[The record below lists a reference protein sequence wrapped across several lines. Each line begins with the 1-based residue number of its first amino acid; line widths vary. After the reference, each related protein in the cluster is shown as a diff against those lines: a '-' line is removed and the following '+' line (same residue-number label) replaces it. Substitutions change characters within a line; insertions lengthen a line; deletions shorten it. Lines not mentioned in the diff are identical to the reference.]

1 MRYLKGSIALGQE
14 HDYPILRQVIRSHF
28 VTHAQLLEIMKHGG
42 YERDR
47 RVFDW
52 RLRRLVTHGVV
63 LKLQTPALRAEPIYS
78 ISPTGSLLLQSSGEC
93 FVPLPSPR
101 GPRDRELKV
110 LHAVELNDLRLTLL
124 RAGLEI
130 LWVAES
136 EIRSRN
142 ELTPTGYAKDYDA
155 LVTVSLAG
163 RSARFAL
170 EYERTLKSN
179 QKYRDIAK
187 LLGDERAV
195 ERVLYLLP
203 NYDLVSFLAGFFER
217 VRCLVFLGVAQAWHE
232 KLLDMPVL
240 DPRCRRYSPLREVLP

>member
-1 MRYLKGSIALGQE
+1 
-14 HDYPILRQVIRSHF
+14 
-28 VTHAQLLEIMKHGG
+28 
-42 YERDR
+42 
-47 RVFDW
+47 
-52 RLRRLVTHGVV
+52 
-63 LKLQTPALRAEPIYS
+63 
-78 ISPTGSLLLQSSGEC
+78 
-93 FVPLPSPR
+93 
-101 GPRDRELKV
+101 
-110 LHAVELNDLRLTLL
+110 
-124 RAGLEI
+124 
-130 LWVAES
+130 
-136 EIRSRN
+136 
-142 ELTPTGYAKDYDA
+142 

-240 DPRCRRYSPLREVLP
+240 DPRSRRYSPLREVLP

>member
-1 MRYLKGSIALGQE
+1 MRYSKGSIALGQE
-14 HDYPILRQVIRSHF
+14 HDYPLLRQVVRSQF
-28 VTHAQLLEIMKHGG
+28 VTHSQLFEIMKHGG

-63 LKLQTPALRAEPIYS
+63 LKLQTPSLRAEFIYS
-78 ISPTGSLLLQSSGEC
+78 ISPSGGLLLQSSGEC
-93 FVPLPSPR
+93 FVPLPSLR
-101 GPRDRELKV
+101 GPRERELKV
-110 LHAVELNDLRLTLL
+110 LHAVELNDLRLALL

-142 ELTPTGYAKDYDA
+142 ELTPSGYAKDYDA

-179 QKYRDIAK
+179 HKYRAIAK
-187 LLGDERAV
+187 LLEDERAV
-195 ERVLYLLP
+195 EQVLYLLP

-217 VRCLVFLGVAQAWHE
+217 ARRPAFFGVAQAWHE

-240 DPRCRRYSPLREVLP
+240 DPRSGRYSPLREVLP

>member
-1 MRYLKGSIALGQE
+1 
-14 HDYPILRQVIRSHF
+14 
-28 VTHAQLLEIMKHGG
+28 MKLGG

-130 LWVAES
+130 LWMAES

-142 ELTPTGYAKDYDA
+142 ELTPSGYAKDYDA

-179 QKYRDIAK
+179 HEYRAIAK
-187 LLGDERAV
+187 LLEDERAV

-203 NYDLVSFLAGFFER
+203 NHDLLSFCGRILRACPAPGFLWEWP
-217 VRCLVFLGVAQAWHE
+217 QAWHE
-232 KLLDMPVL
+232 RASGHACSWIPVRDAARGCVKFFPSGFAFLLPL
-240 DPRCRRYSPLREVLP
+240 ACLHLALTDPLVSRAMSAT

>member
-1 MRYLKGSIALGQE
+1 
-14 HDYPILRQVIRSHF
+14 
-28 VTHAQLLEIMKHGG
+28 MKHGG

-52 RLRRLVTHGVV
+52 RLRRMVTHGVV
-63 LKLQTPALRAEPIYS
+63 LKLQTPAQRAEPIYS
-78 ISPTGSLLLQSSGEC
+78 ISPSGAVLLQSSGEC

-142 ELTPTGYAKDYDA
+142 ELTPSGYAKDYDA

-187 LLGDERAV
+187 LLEDERAV

-240 DPRCRRYSPLREVLP
+240 DPRSRSYSPLREVLP

>member
-1 MRYLKGSIALGQE
+1 
-14 HDYPILRQVIRSHF
+14 
-28 VTHAQLLEIMKHGG
+28 MKHGG

-78 ISPTGSLLLQSSGEC
+78 ISPSGGVLLQSSGEC

-142 ELTPTGYAKDYDA
+142 ELTPSGYAKDYDA

>member
-28 VTHAQLLEIMKHGG
+28 VTHAQLFEIMKHGG

-78 ISPTGSLLLQSSGEC
+78 ISPSGGVLLQSSGEC

-110 LHAVELNDLRLTLL
+110 LHAVELNDLRLALL

-142 ELTPTGYAKDYDA
+142 ELTPSGYAKDYDA

-179 QKYRDIAK
+179 QKYRAIAK
-187 LLGDERAV
+187 LLEDERAV

-217 VRCLVFLGVAQAWHE
+217 VRCLDFLGVAQAWHE

-240 DPRCRRYSPLREVLP
+240 DPLSRRYSPLREVLP